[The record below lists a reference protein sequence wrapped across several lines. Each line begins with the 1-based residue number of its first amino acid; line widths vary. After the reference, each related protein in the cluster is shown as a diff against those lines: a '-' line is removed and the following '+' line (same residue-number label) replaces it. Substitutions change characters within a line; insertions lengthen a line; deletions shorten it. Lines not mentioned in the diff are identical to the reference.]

1 MGGVLGYTQDGS
13 DGASDGD
20 GNGPDHRG
28 TESDTI
34 CSSRERERERG
45 VESARHRGNWD
56 QRDTSNGGPTTDR
69 WGGEISP
76 LVDVD
81 SPKVYRMGRKKPYRV
96 SANPKIAG
104 TYLDYWMWL
113 CRPNIHD
120 AEPKPV
126 PSIQTPK

>member
-1 MGGVLGYTQDGS
+1 MVRLTETATAPTIGEPNQTQFVQV
-13 DGASDGD
+13 
-20 GNGPDHRG
+20 
-28 TESDTI
+28 
-34 CSSRERERERG
+34 ERERERG